1 MILGRPLI
9 AGTIF
14 YSAESQETK
23 LESLRLVQSQFLR
36 GRKVDLA
43 YEAGRAVG
51 VRE

>member
-14 YSAESQETK
+14 YSAESQEIK
-23 LESLRLVQSQFLR
+23 LSRVRLVQSQFLW
-36 GRKVDLA
+36 GRKVDLE